1 LHLNPVCDAYGV
13 GGEIA
18 SAPMIDYS
26 LDIVEVNGEDRS
38 KRGKRGGKKRLLVL
52 EDGSR
57 KVVPAD
63 SKIPRGAKDLL
74 LPLDEMYASPPDVS
88 ALRERVLEQ
97 LATGNFAL

>member
-1 LHLNPVCDAYGV
+1 V

-38 KRGKRGGKKRLLVL
+38 KRGKRGGRKRLLTL

-57 KVVPAD
+57 KVVPAN
-63 SKIPRGAKDLL
+63 SKIPAGAKDLL
-74 LPLDEMYASPPDVS
+74 QPLDELYTPPPNVTV
-88 ALRERVLEQ
+88 LRERVLSQ
-97 LATGNFAL
+97 LATGEYSL